1 MEFYSRRR
9 TAAPNSTTQFWRLI
23 FSDLTNFSID
33 EITCY
38 LDTYLYQGPQKVIT
52 IELVGC
58 MKRQVPKVHKM
69 HLVKCPVFFVFQITH
84 FIHWKSSSKISDQK
98 QNKIYIYKK

>member
-1 MEFYSRRR
+1 MEFYSQRR
-9 TAAPNSTTQFWRLI
+9 TAAPNSMIQFWRLI
-23 FSDLTNFSID
+23 FGDLTNFSID

-38 LDTYLYQGPQKVIT
+38 LDTCLYQGPQKVTT

-69 HLVKCPVFFVFQITH
+69 HLVKCPVFFRFSNYPLH
-84 FIHWKSSSKISDQK
+84 PLKEFI
-98 QNKIYIYKK
+98 QNFRPETK